1 MWHFSPLAVLWEDIC
16 STGSSCFVAELH
28 LCCWTTHSSR
38 IELIS
43 GVKNLS
49 FDSPSEVL
57 AAWKMSASHL
67 CVHCTPFHWA
77 AMLHFVN
84 ARRKLLTWT
93 NANNKILTAVS
104 FRMLSP
110 SPAGSPSGSGTHRWA
125 DVELGCDWTWT
136 GSEWGFSC
144 ELVFVLRDWSWV
156 WSSVLGWK
164 SCVSVAGWG
173 TIFGDKV
180 PSVTSNKESRS
191 ISKSTVLAA
200 WIRAWSLMDPIKL
213 RSGSV
218 SPEPPPP
225 AASAGHRG
233 IVGTPMIAAAL
244 CDFSTFCRSFSFSL
258 WNFFNMLVTLNVPT
272 DFFFFFFISPSGP
285 IADKVLQDEQIKR
298 MRDLEI
304 D

>member
-1 MWHFSPLAVLWEDIC
+1 MIFVRLFCCRASSLSLDNSLEQDWVDLRSEELEFWLALWRLGSLKNECKSSVRPSYACPLSIHA
-16 STGSSCFVAELH
+16 S
-28 LCCWTTHSSR
+28 LCQRTQK
-38 IELIS
+38 I
-43 GVKNLS
+43 
-49 FDSPSEVL
+49 
-57 AAWKMSASHL
+57 
-67 CVHCTPFHWA
+67 
-77 AMLHFVN
+77 VN
-84 ARRKLLTWT
+84 FNKHK
-93 NANNKILTAVS
+93 NNKFNLTAVS

-110 SPAGSPSGSGTHRWA
+110 SPGGSPSGSGTHRWG
-125 DVELGCDWTWT
+125 DVELGCDWTWP

-144 ELVFVLRDWSWV
+144 ELVFVLRGWTWV
-156 WSSVLGWK
+156 WSSVLGGK

-173 TIFGDKV
+173 SVFGDKV

-233 IVGTPMIAAAL
+233 IVGTPVIAAAF

-258 WNFFNMLVTLNVPT
+258 WNFFSMLVTLSVPT

-285 IADKVLQDEQIKR
+285 VAGKVLQDEQIKR
-298 MRDLEI
+298 MRHLGI